1 MPVGGFGTI
10 LAPAIST
17 LGREQ
22 EGVVVVNR
30 LRRPFPFLLLFLAIF
45 ATLGLQSSHKRD
57 ICQSKCCGCEV
68 VGWWYGRR
76 IT

>member
-1 MPVGGFGTI
+1 MPVNIFGTI

-30 LRRPFPFLLLFLAIF
+30 LRRPFIFLLLLLAILP
-45 ATLGLQSSHKRD
+45 TLGLHKSH
-57 ICQSKCCGCEV
+57 
-68 VGWWYGRR
+68 Y
-76 IT
+76 

>member
-10 LAPAIST
+10 LAPATST

-30 LRRPFPFLLLFLAIF
+30 RRPFPFLLLFLALF
-45 ATLGLQSSHKRD
+45 ATLRLQWSHKRD
-57 ICQSKCCGCEV
+57 ISSVIFAKVNV
-68 VGWWYGRR
+68 VAAKW
-76 IT
+76 